1 MLSSFSKG
9 KFIKNLFSAG
19 GGGEPIPTPLGDAT
33 YWGVFATFADL
44 DSIPSGDIREG
55 DLASVTN
62 VDGSGSE
69 ALVVRSEGW
78 KIRSVVCDSFTTLG
92 GISVP
97 IMQGANGFVA
107 SEDDTG
113 TRYVYAGASWFRAPV
128 GFNFQFPPVTSTDD
142 LAGLL
147 DPLDGDSVFVF
158 DAPLVGRYIYNDQ
171 SASWELS
178 ISIFTTVAAMNAYD
192 DTNILIG
199 AIAFVDSDGEGSINS
214 VVYIYDDGQWNR
226 TPDGIGY
233 VWNQVNNWAG
243 LSAIDGPKNT
253 DRANVNNLGFTHSTG
268 IAEYGSGQWE
278 LSRGTFAS
286 VSNMTSF
293 ANSIQNLAT
302 ARVKSGGDH
311 DEQSVFYVRKGSSWE
326 RSASLTSGYTWTSTN
341 IADINNTDPS
351 GIGVT
356 KPGDYLRLVLASGNR
371 LFRLKRFTTA
381 GGDVKNVDVWVP
393 ADWLESGTV
402 KLWSYLVGNE
412 ANRIGSGF
420 TDTIAGGGGPSITGD
435 ISGSG
440 YTRLQS
446 GSGGSSAQL
455 VSTSLSLGVN
465 QQIYM
470 RAQMRGTASGA
481 NAACGPYSAD
491 GTNVSYAQ
499 MYSSSVFQF
508 HTIAGGNLN
517 STTLRSNGSVL
528 PNTSATGDFI
538 EMLDEGRT
546 VLSSIYRSGALYH
559 TAKRN
564 QATLGSSVTAFA
576 AASGGVLDV
585 RYAVVITRTP

>member
-9 KFIKNLFSAG
+9 KFSKNLFSAG

-55 DLASVTN
+55 DSASVTN

-69 ALVVRSEGW
+69 ALMVRSEGW

-97 IMQGANGFVA
+97 ILQGANGFVA

-113 TRYVYAGASWFRAPV
+113 TRYAYAGASWFRAPA
-128 GFNFQFPPVTSTDD
+128 GFNFQFPFLSSIGDLSTI
-142 LAGLL
+142 L
-147 DPLDGDSVFVF
+147 DPLDGDTVIVIDTPFAFGKFRYNGTDWQLNIGVFTSF
-158 DAPLVGRYIYNDQ
+158 SQMTSYNSTPIETACLGFVEESGD
-171 SASWELS
+171 
-178 ISIFTTVAAMNAYD
+178 TTENC
-192 DTNILIG
+192 
-199 AIAFVDSDGEGSINS
+199 
-214 VVYIYDDGQWNR
+214 VVY
-226 TPDGIGY
+226 
-233 VWNQVNNWAG
+233 
-243 LSAIDGPKNT
+243 
-253 DRANVNNLGFTHSTG
+253 FF
-268 IAEYGSGQWE
+268 ESG
-278 LSRGTFAS
+278 T
-286 VSNMTSF
+286 
-293 ANSIQNLAT
+293 
-302 ARVKSGGDH
+302 
-311 DEQSVFYVRKGSSWE
+311 WE
-326 RSASLTSGYTWTSTN
+326 RSAALTSGYTWTSTN
-341 IADINNTDPS
+341 IADIDNPDPS

-420 TDTIAGGGGPSITGD
+420 TDTIAGGGSPSITGNV
-435 ISGSG
+435 SGSG

-455 VSTSLSLGVN
+455 VSTGLALGVG

-470 RAQMRGTASGA
+470 RAQMRGAASGA

-517 STTLRSNGSVL
+517 STTLRSGGSVL

-546 VLSSIYRSGALYH
+546 VLASIYRSGALYH

-585 RYAVVITRTP
+585 RYVVVITRTP